1 MVDTRIGP
9 AVMLYENIDKIVFH
23 TANDQWMEIRI
34 KNEGLQM
41 LPANMICEGVIYLKI
56 NNNIVND
63 KYKALKAMKQ
73 AETLPVHLKIER
85 SFEPCQHILDS
96 LSLKNFEVNTKY
108 NKAYS
113 CDFFNFE
120 FVEPAYREL
129 LEYHT
134 ISEFNQVR
142 GKEFIGFS
150 SFHGVYSEAYKK
162 QPYIPNYT

>member
-1 MVDTRIGP
+1 
-9 AVMLYENIDKIVFH
+9 
-23 TANDQWMEIRI
+23 MEI
-34 KNEGLQM
+34 KVKSDSLQM

-63 KYKALKAMKQ
+63 KYKALKALKQ
-73 AETLPVHLKIER
+73 SESLPVDLKIER
-85 SFEPCQHILDS
+85 SFEPCAHILDS

-120 FVEPAYREL
+120 FVEPTYREL
-129 LEYHT
+129 LEYNT